1 MDHILYFR
9 PVMNHDAQAHTS
21 LIKLKIIVTN
31 ERENKKMHK
40 ISTGLDKIN
49 CLAQ

>member
-1 MDHILYFR
+1 
-9 PVMNHDAQAHTS
+9 MNHDAQADTS
-21 LIKLKIIVTN
+21 LIKLKIALMHER
-31 ERENKKMHK
+31 ERENKKMHQ